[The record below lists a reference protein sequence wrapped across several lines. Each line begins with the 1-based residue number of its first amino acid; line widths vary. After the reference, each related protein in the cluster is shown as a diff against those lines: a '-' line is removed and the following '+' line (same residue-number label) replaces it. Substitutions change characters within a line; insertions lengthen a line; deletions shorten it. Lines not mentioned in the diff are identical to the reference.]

1 MDVFFDTE
9 FTQIANPLTN
19 LTAKLISVGCVSQD
33 GREFYAE
40 LNDTY
45 QQSDCSDFVLANVL
59 PLLDGGECRKM
70 EAQLAVR
77 LKDWIEEFGGAEA
90 ILRSDC
96 PLIDFAFIA
105 DIFNRYECWPKNLR
119 RSAGSVR
126 LRLPR
131 HQSQYTEHLV
141 LFWDEYEARRHH
153 ALIDAKSMCFAW
165 CRVVS
170 QKQSFER
177 VDFDD

>member
-1 MDVFFDTE
+1 M
-9 FTQIANPLTN
+9 
-19 LTAKLISVGCVSQD
+19 SQD

-40 LNDTY
+40 LTDTY

-59 PLLDGGECRKM
+59 PLLDGGECRMM
-70 EAQLAVR
+70 EAQFAVR
-77 LKDWIEEFGGAEA
+77 LRGWVEEIGETEVV
-90 ILRSDC
+90 LRSDC
-96 PLIDFAFIA
+96 PAIDFSFIA
-105 DIFNRYECWPKNLR
+105 DIFNRHECWPKNLR
-119 RSAGSVR
+119 RSAGLIR

-131 HQSQYTEHLV
+131 HQSQYAQSLV
-141 LFWDEYEARRHH
+141 SFWSENEARRHH